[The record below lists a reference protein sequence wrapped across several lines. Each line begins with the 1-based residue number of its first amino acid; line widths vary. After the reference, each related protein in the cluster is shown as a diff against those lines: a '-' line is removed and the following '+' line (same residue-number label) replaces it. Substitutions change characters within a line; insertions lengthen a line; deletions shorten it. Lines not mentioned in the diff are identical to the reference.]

1 VLRHAAWLV
10 RYESGDDLAQGL
22 WLRLLEREHGFRYEG
37 REPMLKWAFAVAR
50 SFLADRRAYWG
61 ALKRRSAHVLRLTGA
76 GGTASPGAA
85 PEPAG
90 TVTGPSTRA
99 SRREQLALAVR
110 VLAVL
115 PARDRK
121 LVRWATEGVGA
132 DEQARRLELT
142 PAALRKA
149 RERALERFREA
160 YALAARRR

>member
-1 VLRHAAWLV
+1 
-10 RYESGDDLAQGL
+10 
-22 WLRLLEREHGFRYEG
+22 
-37 REPMLKWAFAVAR
+37 
-50 SFLADRRAYWG
+50 
-61 ALKRRSAHVLRLTGA
+61 
-76 GGTASPGAA
+76 
-85 PEPAG
+85 
-90 TVTGPSTRA
+90 
-99 SRREQLALAVR
+99 